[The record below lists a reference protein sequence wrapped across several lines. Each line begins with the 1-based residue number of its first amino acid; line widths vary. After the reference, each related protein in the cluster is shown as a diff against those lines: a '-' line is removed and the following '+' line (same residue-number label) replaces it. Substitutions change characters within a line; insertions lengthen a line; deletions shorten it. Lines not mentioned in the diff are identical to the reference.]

1 MAAVPLVAHGNQFKG
16 QQAERVRCV
25 LSGRVP
31 PPYDEID
38 HASAEVYQGYLAQP
52 PDAVLAECRRV
63 SAELIDGTWAVSDE
77 DLLAC
82 PTRPA
87 CSMPLTSE
95 EAGIGMAGC
104 NLACAQAQ
112 AGRPDQAAR
121 TPAEAI
127 EANPDLRPTPTATPT
142 CGSFGKFPPEDG
154 PAGSLGV
161 DRHPSEGVLCSTP
174 PASASPTCRTR

>member
-1 MAAVPLVAHGNQFKG
+1 MTLPLRRAVTGLLSFAAAEE
-16 QQAERVRCV
+16 QALLAAAAFCPGYDRGSPDRW
-25 LSGRVP
+25 
-31 PPYDEID
+31 PPYP
-38 HASAEVYQGYLAQP
+38 AAPARSPQLPARSP
-52 PDAVLAECRRV
+52 SP
-63 SAELIDGTWAVSDE
+63 DE
-77 DLLAC
+77 DLPAC

-154 PAGSLGV
+154 LAGSLGV

-174 PASASPTCRTR
+174 PASAWPTCRTR